1 MEFVDFTSLV
11 IRLFKNFEGN
21 IVLCEEMF
29 PKGITCL
36 IALVH
41 LKPNHSFLL
50 YKSCPHQS

>member
-1 MEFVDFTSLV
+1 MEFVNFTSLV

-21 IVLCEEMF
+21 IVLCKEMC

-41 LKPNHSFLL
+41 LKSNQTFLL
-50 YKSCPHQS
+50 YKSCPH